1 MRPLRVVAV
10 LLAWPAAATAQ
21 GITWDARFYDPAGGA
36 DLVLP
41 MPCGGAMAFQK
52 VATPVAPDD
61 PLDDRRLRLG
71 AGDPQT
77 GYVDYLRQEFLR
89 GAFTDGA
96 TGETAFYMAR
106 YELTQHQ
113 AQALRGDCPNAD
125 LRGTVPAN
133 GLSWFDALDLSRRY
147 TEWLRANA
155 AGSLPA
161 EQGVPGFVRLPT
173 ETEWEYAARGGA
185 AVSPTEFEGRL
196 PPMDGA
202 LKDVAW
208 HQGAESARGAFR
220 PVGRLKGNPLGLHDM
235 FGNVEE
241 LMLEP
246 FRLNNLG
253 RPGGQVGGIVTR
265 GGSIYSDPGAIYS
278 AQRQEWSPYDAAG
291 GTAQA
296 QESFGARFVL
306 GTHVTLTLDRI
317 NEIRRDWLERSGA
330 TPEQVADPL
339 GQLAQIIEQETQP
352 ARKAALEA
360 VRGEFVA
367 AERVG
372 NEARLEALKSTM
384 FAGAVQIVALISA
397 QDRIDDATL
406 FLSDYRQA
414 EQEARASGATEDAQF
429 YAGEIPVIEA
439 ALARHSEAYDLSA
452 RAFERLLVS
461 AASPDY
467 APTLRRQARDVLELE
482 MEAAGLGSMLPRVR
496 DFAGAVDT
504 YVSRP
509 GTPLETIIE
518 SVIVR

>member
-1 MRPLRVVAV
+1 MRLSAAAVA
-10 LLAWPAAATAQ
+10 LMLPAAAAAQ
-21 GITWDARFYDPAGGA
+21 EIAWDARFYDPAGGA

-52 VATPVAPDD
+52 IVTPVAPDD
-61 PLDDRRLRLG
+61 PLDDRRVRLG

-89 GAFTDGA
+89 GAFTEGA

-106 YELTQHQ
+106 YELTAHQ

-125 LRGTVPAN
+125 LRGTVPAT
-133 GLSWFDALDLSRRY
+133 GLSWFDAMDLARRY
-147 TEWLRANA
+147 TEWLRTNA
-155 AGSLPA
+155 ADRLPA

-185 AVSPTEFEGRL
+185 SVSPTAFEARL
-196 PPMDGA
+196 PPMDGP

-208 HQGAESARGAFR
+208 HQGADSARGQFR
-220 PVGRLKGNPLGLHDM
+220 PVGRLAANPLGLHDI

-265 GGSIYSDPGAIYS
+265 GGSIYSDPGAVYS
-278 AQRQEWSPYDAAG
+278 AQRQEWSPYDTQS

-296 QESFGARFVL
+296 QESFGARFVI
-306 GTHVTLTLDRI
+306 GSHVTVTLDRI

-339 GQLAQIIEQETQP
+339 GQLGRIIEEETQP
-352 ARKAALEA
+352 GRRAALEA

-367 AERVG
+367 AERLG
-372 NEARLEALKSTM
+372 NEARLEALKATV
-384 FAGAVQIVALISA
+384 FAGAVQIAALIGA

-414 EQEARASGATEDAQF
+414 EQEARAAGHADDADF
-429 YAGEIPVIEA
+429 YAGEIPVIEE
-439 ALARHSEAYDLSA
+439 ALVRHRESYALTA

-461 AASPDY
+461 AASPDHT
-467 APTLRRQARDVLELE
+467 ATLRRQARDVLELE
-482 MEAAGLGSMLPRVR
+482 LEAGGLGNLLPLVR
-496 DFAGAVDT
+496 DFAGAVET

-509 GTPLETIIE
+509 GTALETIIE
-518 SVIVR
+518 SVIIR